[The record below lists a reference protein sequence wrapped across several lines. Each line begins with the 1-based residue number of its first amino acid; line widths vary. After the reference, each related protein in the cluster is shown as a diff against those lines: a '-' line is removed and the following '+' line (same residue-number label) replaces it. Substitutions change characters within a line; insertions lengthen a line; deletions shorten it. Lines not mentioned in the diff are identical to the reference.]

1 MQRTRSDGGVQQVPS
16 VTWRLSFR
24 VHHPSADLSAVAE
37 RIGDAFDMDPEAVW
51 RAGDR
56 NPHAKPAGQL
66 RRSSYCIVPL
76 PDDEGTVVK
85 GIEDALRALT
95 PLREEL
101 ASIVASGGRLDF
113 FVGLFVESM
122 MGIALLPAVLA
133 RLAEAQIEL
142 QLDIYAGRWNSAPDE
157 QGA

>member
-1 MQRTRSDGGVQQVPS
+1 MNDDGVAQVPS

-24 VHHPSADLSAVAE
+24 VHHPSADLSLLAE
-37 RIGDAFDMDPEAVW
+37 RIGDAFDMDPEVVW
-51 RAGDR
+51 RAGEPD
-56 NPHAKPAGQL
+56 PHAKPAGRL
-66 RRSSYCIVPL
+66 RRGSYCVVPL
-76 PDDEGTVVK
+76 PDDEGTAVS

-101 ASIVASGGRLDF
+101 AGLVASGGRLDF

-122 MGIALLPAVLA
+122 MGMTLRPAVLA

-142 QLDIYAGRWNSAPDE
+142 QLDIYAGQWNTTSDVP
-157 QGA
+157 GT